1 MDKPIED
8 LKIEG
13 FLESNNLDIYSQNNI
28 AKTKDRILIL
38 NNDHLLFF
46 NIIIELKKEYE
57 VKQASTL
64 EQLIQFRN
72 EDIYEKIIVD
82 ISKLGEKEKE
92 FLISSIDKSFLII
105 YENEID
111 DIFSKYTNI
120 SIKKP
125 FSKEQIKNY
134 LNKKIPL

>member
-1 MDKPIED
+1 MKYNIDFDK
-8 LKIEG
+8 LNSKIIFCYVS
-13 FLESNNLDIYSQNNI
+13 FLYFFVILSTSFIIYTN
-28 AKTKDRILIL
+28 
-38 NNDHLLFF
+38 F
-46 NIIIELKKEYE
+46 NIKNTKIIENDIE
-57 VKQASTL
+57 
-64 EQLIQFRN
+64 IDF
-72 EDIYEKIIVD
+72 DIYEKIIVD
-82 ISKLGEKEKE
+82 ISKLGVKEKE

-134 LNKKIPL
+134 LDKKIPL